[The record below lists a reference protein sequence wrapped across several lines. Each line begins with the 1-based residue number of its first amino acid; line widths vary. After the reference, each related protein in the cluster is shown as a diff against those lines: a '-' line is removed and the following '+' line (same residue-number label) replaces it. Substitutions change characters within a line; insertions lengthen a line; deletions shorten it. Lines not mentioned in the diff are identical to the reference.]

1 MASPTDVVAT
11 LPETGAPSQTAAPG
25 EKVDDVHEETPEVE
39 EPKTSPS
46 TTLALLQAEMGSV
59 VKSMSDLV
67 KVKEEDQITPYV
79 KETGEVDV
87 AKEQLDV
94 LVNIQHDRK
103 RQQTIQESML
113 KSQFLLGKMQE
124 TMAKLLTERSND
136 FERQRSAMMRHMQ
149 EETTLHQNAMDQVES
164 VVEKVGTTLDQFT
177 SSLTTLSSTIKD
189 LSADQ
194 RSQGTQQ
201 IDVLKGIHYEIQD
214 SKKVLDHI
222 RSNTLT
228 TSKET
233 KNAAWQVSE
242 LRSGSVDGKGT
253 VSAQKGSLLY
263 VISEDLKTATQSTF
277 DVLAKS
283 IKSVNETIEAG
294 VNPEKSLKRKFEE
307 HQEQQRVEDQQK
319 EAERLQKE
327 QEERE
332 RQQVTMVIHPY
343 NGQQMYLTGE
353 QRDQFFRD
361 LAAMKPTDF
370 KVGTTPTNPPIPP
383 TGFPPVPPVPPAGYG
398 YWSNAIDGHSG
409 CSYESWYPDDSESS
423 TSIYAIFHSPGFFAS
438 ASKVSS
444 TLKVK

>member
-1 MASPTDVVAT
+1 MCDPDDLSSVDSNMASPTDVVET
-11 LPETGAPSQTAAPG
+11 LPEIAAPTETAAPG
-25 EKVDDVHEETPEVE
+25 EKGDAVHEETPEVE
-39 EPKTSPS
+39 DPKTSPS

-79 KETGEVDV
+79 KESDEVDV
-87 AKEQLDV
+87 AKKQLDV
-94 LVNIQHDRK
+94 LVMIQHDLK
-103 RQQTIQESML
+103 RQQTVQESML

-149 EETTLHQNAMDQVES
+149 EETSLHQNAMDQVES
-164 VVEKVGTTLDQFT
+164 VVEKVSTTLDQFT

-194 RSQGTQQ
+194 RSQGTQH

-214 SKKVLDHI
+214 SKKILDHI

-263 VISEDLKTATQSTF
+263 VVSEDLKTATQSTF
-277 DVLAKS
+277 VLAKS

-294 VNPEKSLKRKFEE
+294 VSPEKSLKRKFEE

-327 QEERE
+327 QEEQE
-332 RQQVTMVIHPY
+332 RQRLTMVIHPY
-343 NGQQMYLTGE
+343 TGQQMYLTGE
-353 QRDQFFRD
+353 QKDQFFRD
-361 LAAMKPTDF
+361 MAAVKPTDF
-370 KVGTTPTNPPIPP
+370 
-383 TGFPPVPPVPPAGYG
+383 
-398 YWSNAIDGHSG
+398 
-409 CSYESWYPDDSESS
+409 
-423 TSIYAIFHSPGFFAS
+423 
-438 ASKVSS
+438 
-444 TLKVK
+444 